1 MWITLLLLTGD
12 IQYIRCAGAAL
23 VLLVVMLGIID
34 VLSTETLQGLSLEHD
49 QDVEHNCASRSR
61 RGDSGRAGRGQ
72 LHNLRFSKTETVLL
86 TELKQDLF

>member
-23 VLLVVMLGIID
+23 VLLVVMSGIID

-49 QDVEHNCASRSR
+49 QDVEHDCASRSR
-61 RGDSGRAGRGQ
+61 RGDSGRAGRGPTNTTAQ
-72 LHNLRFSKTETVLL
+72 P
-86 TELKQDLF
+86 